1 MDAME
6 FNKAVSKHCKEVNGD
21 CEKCDLRL
29 YCYLSPSERPEE
41 LVSLVISFL
50 HNNTENQTHY
60 NHHSAAF
67 YPCICD
73 MDMSTALGADCLP
86 KPHNPQQC

>member
-1 MDAME
+1 MRINRIKLITELEKQDMTQ
-6 FNKAVSKHCKEVNGD
+6 
-21 CEKCDLRL
+21 KCDLRL
-29 YCYLSPSERPEE
+29 YCYLSPSERPGE

-50 HNNTENQTHY
+50 HSYTETQTHY
-60 NHHSAAF
+60 YHHSAAS
-67 YPCICD
+67 YPCIGD